1 MFKES
6 EKGNQEINIKR
17 TKQAINTNAKI
28 IAAACP
34 FCNTMMS
41 DGIKANEDNSDVKVL
56 DVAEIIDASVSKEL

>member
-6 EKGNQEINIKR
+6 EKGNKDINIER
-17 TKQAINTNAKI
+17 TEQAMKTNPEI

-41 DGIKANEDNSDVKVL
+41 DGLKNKEQVNKIHVQDIAELISKAENL
-56 DVAEIIDASVSKEL
+56 